1 MGSTRLTGVN
11 VEPPPEHVLVAFG
24 LAGAQPI
31 LLGAGWEGG
40 WRCGEVVLSMV
51 ADTPARPGRPGCA
64 RRCSSTAYAWLGPS
78 DRPTAG
84 TWCLVGGQTRS
95 SPARRSL
102 GMMRSSRRRCG
113 CMRPPENWNA
123 PDS

>member
-1 MGSTRLTGVN
+1 MN

-51 ADTPARPGRPGCA
+51 ADNARAAWSAQVHVC
-64 RRCSSTAYAWLGPS
+64 CSSTAYATIGPS
-78 DRPTAG
+78 IPTAG

-102 GMMRSSRRRCG
+102 DDGRLG
-113 CMRPPENWNA
+113 GGA
-123 PDS
+123 A